1 MAWEKNPLRGDK
13 MREYQ
18 NNVSKS
24 IALWEQCKNVI
35 PAGSSTLAKSP
46 VRLSYG
52 YSPFYAERAAGSHFW
67 DVDGNDW
74 LDCEMSMGTVVWGHS
89 RAEVNAAMAEQIQ
102 RGVHFSVPSTLEY
115 QLANCLLSR
124 FAQYNAAKFFTNGA
138 DAVYSCVRAARFLS
152 NRTMTISCEYH
163 GWLDWS
169 SPTYYRCPPSQL
181 GIPDET
187 LAHHISCYEGVSNI
201 LEQINE
207 NHDRLAAVV
216 LCPANYDRE
225 LLRQLLAVCSAHG
238 IFTIF
243 DEVTSGIRF
252 AKGGATSAFNLQP
265 DFLCLSKGLT
275 NGLPLAAALGSQE
288 NILVMEQ
295 LKISSA
301 HAGNNLS
308 LAAALACEKLLA
320 GTAIWPSWQP
330 QTDRLLKRISAAL
343 ADMPPNIQLVLSGS
357 TGCFSITTPNTDF
370 IQDPFRLFMMKYLA
384 ERHIFSKGYILFSDA
399 HTEEE
404 INYVEECLMKCI
416 QRYANINS

>member
-1 MAWEKNPLRGDK
+1 MRGCHH
-13 MREYQ
+13 
-18 NNVSKS
+18 NVSKS

-89 RAEVNAAMAEQIQ
+89 RAEVNAAMIEQIQ
-102 RGVHFSVPSTLEY
+102 QGIHFSVPSTLEY

-138 DAVYSCVRAARFLS
+138 DAVYACVRAARFLS

-169 SPTYYRCPPSQL
+169 SPTYYHCPPSQL

-187 LAHHISCYEGVSNI
+187 LAHHISCYGGVSNI
-201 LEQINE
+201 LEQIHE

-225 LLRQLLAVCSAHG
+225 SLRQLLDVCSVHG

-243 DEVTSGIRF
+243 DEVTSGVRF
-252 AKGGATSAFNLQP
+252 AKGGATSAFNLRP

-275 NGLPLAAALGSQE
+275 NGLPLAVALGSQE
-288 NILVMEQ
+288 NILVMER

-308 LAAALACEKLLA
+308 LAAALACEELLA
-320 GTAIWPSWQP
+320 RTTIWPSWQP
-330 QTDRLLKRISAAL
+330 QADRLMKRISAAL
-343 ADMPPNIQLVLSGS
+343 ADMSPNIQLVLSGS

-370 IQDPFRLFMMKYLA
+370 IQDPFRLFMMTYLA
-384 ERHIFSKGYILFSDA
+384 ERHVFSKGYILFSDA

-404 INYVEECLMKCI
+404 ISYVGECLMECI
-416 QRYANINS
+416 QRYADINS

>member
-1 MAWEKNPLRGDK
+1 

-181 GIPDET
+181 GIPVET

-216 LCPANYDRE
+216 LCPANYDPE
-225 LLRQLLAVCSAHG
+225 SLRQLLDICSSHG

-243 DEVTSGIRF
+243 DEVTSGVRF
-252 AKGGATSAFNLQP
+252 AKGGVTSAFNLRP

-275 NGLPLAAALGSQE
+275 NGLPLSVALGSQK

-308 LAAALACEKLLA
+308 LAAALACEKLLEQ
-320 GTAIWPSWQP
+320 TTIWPSWLP
-330 QTDRLLKRISAAL
+330 QTDRLMKRIATVL
-343 ADMPPNIQLVLSGS
+343 ANISSNNVQLVLSGS
-357 TGCFSITTPNTDF
+357 PGCFSVTTPNTDF
-370 IQDPFRLFMMKYLA
+370 IQDPFRLFMIKYLA
-384 ERHIFSKGYILFSDA
+384 EQHVFSKGYILFSDA

-404 INYVEECLMKCI
+404 INHVGECLIECI
-416 QRYANINS
+416 QKYADINS